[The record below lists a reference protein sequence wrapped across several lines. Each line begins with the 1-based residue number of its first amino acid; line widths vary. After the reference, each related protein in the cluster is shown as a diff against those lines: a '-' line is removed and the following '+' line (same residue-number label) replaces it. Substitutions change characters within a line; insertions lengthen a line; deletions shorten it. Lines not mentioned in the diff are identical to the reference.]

1 VVNETTYTYYVVA
14 AYGDEYSD
22 PSNTV
27 EAMPTAVVL
36 MG

>member
-1 VVNETTYTYYVVA
+1 VVNETTYAYYVVA
-14 AYGDEYSD
+14 AYGNEFSD

-27 EAMPTAVVL
+27 EAMPTA